1 MQIINIKNPYFG
13 GSINRLFLNLKLIN
27 MLNDYA
33 NQYIIDCNNQNNGNK
48 NIYNLCSAYL
58 LGNITPIE
66 LRILQDFFKIK

>member
-1 MQIINIKNPYFG
+1 
-13 GSINRLFLNLKLIN
+13 

-58 LGNITPIE
+58 LGIITPIE
-66 LRILQDFFKIK
+66 VEILQDFFKIK